1 MKFLLLFLMFL
12 TLKSFSA
19 DEFVVVE
26 LGYIRASDRINNY
39 TEKFVGSLNKVLKQ
53 KGYFAKAVPLPSV
66 RDLHNSNE
74 GIIHGALSRSNLID
88 NSAYPNLKLIETPV
102 ALLKYQLN
110 KKKNKKITKDQS
122 LIRLA
127 CIRDDRLCKG
137 MLGKGFNVVEV
148 NTHKA
153 QGLMLK
159 SDRVELVMR
168 VNIKATGVK
177 EDLLVPKLE
186 GLQLEGYN
194 KPFVVNTYT
203 YINIQKFP
211 KIYKALSDAYKT
223 LKAKEWQPSNP

>member
-1 MKFLLLFLMFL
+1 MKLLTILLILNSLNSLFASDL
-12 TLKSFSA
+12 A
-19 DEFVVVE
+19 VIE
-26 LGYIRASDRINNY
+26 LGYIKASDKINNY
-39 TEKFVGSLNKVLKQ
+39 TKKFVGNLNHILKQ

-88 NSAYPNLKLIETPV
+88 NSVYPNLKLIETPV

-110 KKKNKKITKDQS
+110 KKKNKKLTKDQS
-122 LIRLA
+122 SIRLA

-137 MLGKGFNVVEV
+137 MLGKGFKVVEV

-177 EDLLVPKLE
+177 EDLLVPKLN
-186 GLQLEGYN
+186 GLKLEGYTN
-194 KPFVVNTYT
+194 LRCKYL
-203 YINIQKFP
+203 Y
-211 KIYKALSDAYKT
+211 IYKYSKV
-223 LKAKEWQPSNP
+223 S

>member
-1 MKFLLLFLMFL
+1 MKLLTILLILNSLNSLFASD
-12 TLKSFSA
+12 LK
-19 DEFVVVE
+19 VIE
-26 LGYIRASDRINNY
+26 LGYIKASDRINNY
-39 TEKFVGSLNKVLKQ
+39 TKKFVGNLNNILKK

-74 GIIHGALSRSNLID
+74 GIIHGALSRSNLVD
-88 NSAYPNLKLIETPV
+88 NSVYPNLKLIETPV

-110 KKKNKKITKDQS
+110 KKKSKKLPKDRS
-122 LIRLA
+122 LIRLV

-137 MLGKGFNVVEV
+137 MLGKGFRVVEV

-153 QGLMLK
+153 QSLMLK

-168 VNIKATGVK
+168 VNLKATGIR

-186 GLQLEGYN
+186 GLQLESF
-194 KPFVVNTYT
+194 KEPFVVNTYT
-203 YINIQKFP
+203 YINSKKFP